1 VLLGSV
7 RHDDSV
13 ETVVIFAGGGKPIAR
28 RVRSL
33 AASASFVIAA
43 DAGAD
48 HALALDQ
55 RIDLAVGDFDSIS
68 AGGLATLE
76 RTGVR
81 LERHPVDKDATDLE
95 LALDAAA
102 ALRPRRIVVVGGA
115 GGRLDHLLGELSLLA
130 AAAYRDVEIDALL
143 GRATVHVV
151 HRERVF
157 AGRAG
162 EVISLLACHGPAHGV
177 TTDGLAYPLRGETLQ
192 PGSTR
197 GLSNVFA
204 VSQARVALAGGV
216 LLALRPL

>member
-1 VLLGSV
+1 MMTRWRPSSSSL
-7 RHDDSV
+7 
-13 ETVVIFAGGGKPIAR
+13 AGASRSRVAR
-28 RVRSL
+28 AVACRSPLRSL
-33 AASASFVIAA
+33 PTP
-43 DAGAD
+43 GAD

-151 HRERVF
+151 HSERVF
-157 AGRAG
+157 AGRVG
-162 EVISLLACHGPAHGV
+162 EVVSLLALHGPAHGV